1 MILPLSFII
10 IRNIELFLNV
20 LKSKLYWYSYLLREN
35 ILEVNK
41 LVAIKLI

>member
-20 LKSKLYWYSYLLREN
+20 LNSKLYWYSYLLREN